1 MTTLA
6 NSFTPV
12 HPGEI
17 FKEELQAR
25 GISQKKIAEMTQV
38 SYTMLNEILNGKRQ
52 LSAEVALVFEAALGI
67 SADMLIGI
75 QTRYN
80 LQVARDNSSYKRRLD
95 SIRKVCA
102 SLL

>member
-1 MTTLA
+1 MTTLP
-6 NSFTPV
+6 NSYVTV

-17 FKEELQAR
+17 LKEELQVR
-25 GISQKKIAEMTQV
+25 GISQKKIAEILQV
-38 SYTMLNEILNGKRQ
+38 PYTMLNEILNGKRQ
-52 LSAEVALVFEAALGI
+52 LSTEVALMFEAALGV

-80 LQVARDNSSYKRRLD
+80 LQVARENGSYKSRFD
-95 SIRKVCA
+95 SIRKICA